1 MEKKHFIL
9 FHDHTSGMEL
19 YRKLKERDIR
29 ATIAPT
35 PRSISKCCGISLLV
49 REEDLAGIRNVIK
62 EEKISIMN
70 IVTLEN
76 SFDTHRDKFC

>member
-1 MEKKHFIL
+1 MAKQHFVL

-29 ATIAPT
+29 TTIAPT

-49 REEDLAGIRNVIK
+49 REEDLAGIRSIIK
-62 EEKISIMN
+62 EQKIRIMD
-70 IVTLEN
+70 IVVLEN
-76 SFDTHRDKFC
+76 SFDLHRD